1 MDKKNKIIISI
12 GICIIIA
19 ATVLIIALVD
29 SMSED
34 KSQGYTGTYTL
45 QPTTT
50 QPAPLATDSWI
61 DLNLIASDLATAT
74 DTSNV
79 STTGGVITT
88 AGGVQGYFF
97 DMYGN
102 LVDAAGNIIIPSNQ
116 LAGNNQ
122 GGNNQGSNNQGSNN
136 KEPDTTIDSTQ
147 ALDTPVDNGSELGEF
162 EIDERG
168 VITKYLGDKQDVIIP
183 QKEQGK
189 IITGIGPSCFEGSNI
204 KSIYIP
210 DTVVAIGNFAF
221 RNCTR
226 LTTVEFVSNTT
237 KVVIGSSAFENCV
250 SLKRISLPAVELNN
264 SVFGNCTALETA
276 KLAEGSK
283 SIGSY
288 CFSNCTS
295 LKYIVVPESVMK
307 ANIGTG
313 VLEGANKDIYIVSP
327 STDSD
332 AYEYFSEKG
341 YAVTTHE

>member
-29 SMSED
+29 SMTED

-50 QPAPLATDSWI
+50 QPVPVATDSWI

-88 AGGVQGYFF
+88 SGGVQGYFF

-102 LVDAAGNIIIPSNQ
+102 LVDAAGNIIIPANQ
-116 LAGNNQ
+116 LGGNNQ
-122 GGNNQGSNNQGSNN
+122 GGNNQGSNNQGGNVQA
-136 KEPDTTIDSTQ
+136 PDTTIDSTQ

-162 EIDERG
+162 EIDEHG
-168 VITKYLGDKQDVIIP
+168 VITKYLGDKQDVMIP
-183 QKEQGK
+183 RTEQGK
-189 IITGIGPSCFEGSNI
+189 LITGIGPNCFEGTNI
-204 KSIYIP
+204 KSVYIP
-210 DTVVAIGNFAF
+210 DSVVAIGNFAF

-226 LTTVEFVSNTT
+226 LTAVEFVSSTT

-250 SLKRISLPAVELNN
+250 SLKKVNLPAVELNN
-264 SVFGNCTALETA
+264 SVFGNCTALETV
-276 KLAEGSK
+276 KLADGSK

-295 LKYIVVPESVMK
+295 LKYIVMPESVNK
-307 ANIGTG
+307 ENIGTG
-313 VLEGANKDIYIVSP
+313 VLEGANKDAYIVAP
-327 STDSD
+327 SDSD
-332 AYEYFSEKG
+332 AYQYFDEKG
-341 YAVTTHE
+341 FKVSTHE